1 MLRVGIASFW
11 HVHAMGYAQEVKASG
26 RAELVAAWDEDPE
39 RGAAGAGQLGIPFEP
54 DYDRFLNGVDGL
66 IMTAPT
72 RHHGFLLVRAA
83 AAKKHVFS
91 EKVLAVS
98 GREAKD
104 ILSAFQRAEAV
115 LELSLPRLYDPNIRT
130 IRQLIQDGALGRVT
144 SMRARAS
151 HDGAVAG
158 WLPKHFFDAA
168 LTGGGAFIDLGAH
181 PVYVANWLLGEPI
194 QVTARL
200 TRIQEGYRVD
210 DNAGAIV
217 EYRNGAFAEVETSFV
232 NGRHPPLSIEVHGT
246 GGTLYFGTPSPEIW
260 IKSSQRSSDGF
271 ERIPVEVGQKR
282 SAMDQWLEEV
292 LDHRAREVAPQ
303 EMIRLSQVM
312 EAAEKSSAA
321 GQMVHILAL

>member
-1 MLRVGIASFW
+1 
-11 HVHAMGYAQEVKASG
+11 MGYAQAVKASG

-39 RGAAGAGQLGIPFEP
+39 RGAEGARQLEIPFES

-83 AAKKHVFS
+83 AAKKHAFS

-104 ILSAFQRAEAV
+104 ILSAFQRAGVV
-115 LELSLPRLYDPNIRT
+115 LDLSLPRLYDPNIRT

-158 WLPKHFFDAA
+158 WLPKHFFDAS

-181 PVYVANWLLGEPI
+181 PVYVANWLLGEPV

-200 TRIQEGYRVD
+200 TRIHEGHQVD

-217 EYRNGAFAEVETSFV
+217 EYRSGAFAELETSFV
-232 NGRHPPLSIEVHGT
+232 NGRHPTLSVEVHGT
-246 GGTLYFGTPSPEIW
+246 AGTLYFGTPAPEIW
-260 IKSSQRSSDGF
+260 LNSSQRSSDGF
-271 ERIPVEVGQKR
+271 ERVAVEAQRGR
-282 SAMDQWLEEV
+282 SAMDQWLDEV
-292 LDHRAREVAPQ
+292 LDHRERAVVPQ

-312 EAAEKSSAA
+312 EAAEKSSSS
-321 GQMVHILAL
+321 GQVVPILAL